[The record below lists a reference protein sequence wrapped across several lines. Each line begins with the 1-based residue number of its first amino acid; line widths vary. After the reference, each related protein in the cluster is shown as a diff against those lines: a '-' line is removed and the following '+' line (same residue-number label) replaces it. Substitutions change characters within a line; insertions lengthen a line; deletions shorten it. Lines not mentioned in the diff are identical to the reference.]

1 MNHDGDKFV
10 EYGSLIN
17 AKIEAAFSQKK
28 TGVTIISEEEEDF
41 RIDFSSMTM
50 TDSHGNTTPVQRI
63 DLRKG
68 RTNKLWR

>member
-1 MNHDGDKFV
+1 MNHDSDKFV

-17 AKIEAAFSQKK
+17 AKIEAAYYHKK
-28 TGVTIISEEEEDF
+28 TGVTITSEEEDF

-50 TDSHGNTTPVQRI
+50 TDPRGVATPIQRI

-68 RTNKLWR
+68 RTNEVSF